1 MVEIVRLREDNREAL
16 VRRSEGAVSSVLPQ
30 VRKIV
35 EEVRRRGDRALLEL
49 ERRLDGSRLKS
60 LRVTDREI
68 VEAYERVGERGIEVL
83 KSVERSIE
91 RFHRRMLPKEWRV
104 ELSKGVTAGVLVRA
118 VRRVGLYVP
127 GGQAGYPSTV
137 LMGAVPA
144 RVAGVE
150 EIYIC
155 TPPKGGAINPY
166 VLVAADLVGVE
177 GIFKVGGAQ
186 AIAAMAYG
194 TETIPKVEKVV
205 GPGNIYVQAAKML
218 VSGEVEVDF
227 QAGPSEVMILADD
240 SARASTVALELLA
253 QAEHDAN
260 SSAVLVTPSLR
271 LAREVKRFLEERMNS
286 DTLRA
291 SFSRYSRIVL
301 VRNLE
306 RGMQFANDYA
316 PEHLVLMVRQ
326 PMKWLGKV
334 RNAGEVFIGP
344 YSAVAAGDFTVGP
357 SHILPT
363 GGKARSR
370 SGLTV
375 FDFLKFLPYQQLSR
389 EGLKRLSPLVE
400 RMAEVEGL
408 PWHAR
413 SVRERLE
420 GE

>member
-334 RNAGEVFIGP
+334 R
-344 YSAVAAGDFTVGP
+344 
-357 SHILPT
+357 
-363 GGKARSR
+363 
-370 SGLTV
+370 
-375 FDFLKFLPYQQLSR
+375 
-389 EGLKRLSPLVE
+389 
-400 RMAEVEGL
+400 
-408 PWHAR
+408 
-413 SVRERLE
+413 
-420 GE
+420 